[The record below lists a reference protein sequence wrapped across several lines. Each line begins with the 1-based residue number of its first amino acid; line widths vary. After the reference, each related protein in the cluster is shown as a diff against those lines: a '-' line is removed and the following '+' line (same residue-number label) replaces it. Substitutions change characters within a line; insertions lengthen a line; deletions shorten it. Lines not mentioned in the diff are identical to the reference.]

1 MKEMLIQCVIVEVML
16 FVLWLVAIY
25 YTNKYE
31 DDYSE
36 SILGAIMD
44 GIMRFI
50 SKAMP
55 TLMGIW
61 IPISAFFVGI
71 AAVAEALQSI
81 FTF

>member
-1 MKEMLIQCVIVEVML
+1 MLIQCVIVEVML

-55 TLMGIW
+55 KLMALW
-61 IPISAFFVGI
+61 IPIGAFFVGL
-71 AAVAEALQSI
+71 AAIAEALQSI